1 MFSRRLYFFFTLFIL
16 SSSIIISR
24 LFYWQIIQGNE
35 LAALAQ
41 KQRLQVEEIEAP
53 RGKIYTSK
61 EHPLV
66 LNKPAFVVH
75 IYLPNTNRPSE
86 EITQQL
92 APILAETKEA
102 SLTAQKERG
111 LKNLIQGPRKWL
123 ILDRNIS
130 PSQKEKIE
138 KLEIKGIGFE
148 QKNERDYPEASMS
161 AHLLGF
167 VGRNKNNQPQGYFGL
182 EGYYHQQLSG
192 SGGLIMGE
200 KNPFGQSIFSG
211 QRIQETMEPGYN
223 LTLNIE
229 RTAQYILEDELKKGI
244 DKHQAISGWGIILE
258 PQTGKVLGM
267 ASFPRYSPENYAQ
280 TETEKFSN
288 PVIASGFEPGSIFK
302 PLIMAAALEEKA
314 VTPETECTY
323 CNEPLNIGD
332 ETIETWNDKYHPN
345 STMTEVIVNSD
356 NVGMAFVGEQLG
368 KENLLKYLRNLGF
381 DQKSGIDLQ
390 EEASFGLRPASQWY
404 PIDIAAA
411 SFGQGILI
419 TPIQFIRAFA
429 SLANDGYLV
438 EPRAVKEI
446 WQEPNKSYQPENKKS
461 KQIFSKET
469 CQLIKEMMVKAV
481 AEGGTKWIDKQGLE
495 VVGKTGTAQIPIKG
509 HYDEEKTIASFVGYS
524 PVEKP
529 KFVMLVSLREPK
541 SSPWGSETAAPVW
554 FKIAKRLAY
563 YWNIE

>member
-1 MFSRRLYFFFTLFIL
+1 MFCRRLYFFFTLFIL
-16 SSSIIISR
+16 FNLTLIGR
-24 LFYWQIIQGNE
+24 LFYWQIIRGSE

-41 KQRLQVEEIEAP
+41 KQRLKVEEIQAP

-61 EHPLV
+61 NHPLV
-66 LNKPAFVVH
+66 LNKPSFTVH

-86 EITQQL
+86 EIAQQL
-92 APILAETKEA
+92 APILVETKEA
-102 SLTAQKERG
+102 SFTAEKEKE
-111 LKNLIQGPRKWL
+111 LKSLIQGPRKWL
-123 ILDRNIS
+123 ILERNIS
-130 PSQKEKIE
+130 PSQKNEIE
-138 KLEIKGIGFE
+138 ELAIKGIGFE
-148 QKNERDYPEASMS
+148 PGNERDYPEASMS

-167 VGRNKNNQPQGYFGL
+167 VGRSKNNQAQGYFGL

-200 KNPFGQSIFSG
+200 KTPFGQSIFSG
-211 QRIQETMEPGYN
+211 HRIQETMTPGYN
-223 LTLNIE
+223 LTLNVE
-229 RTAQYILEDELKKGI
+229 RTAQYILEDELNKGI
-244 DKHQAISGWGIILE
+244 DKHQAVSGWGVILE
-258 PQTGKVLGM
+258 PKTGKVLAM
-267 ASFPRYSPENYAQ
+267 ASFPRYSPKDYGQ

-314 VTPETECTY
+314 VTPETKCTY
-323 CNEPLNIGD
+323 CDGPLTIG
-332 ETIETWNDKYHPN
+332 EATIRTWNDKYHPD

-368 KENLLKYLRNLGF
+368 KEALLKYFHNLGF
-381 DQKSGIDLQ
+381 GQKSGIDLQ
-390 EEASFGLRPASQWY
+390 EEASLSLRPNNQWY

-411 SFGQGILI
+411 SFGQGILV
-419 TPIQFIRAFA
+419 TPIQFSRAFA
-429 SLANDGYLV
+429 ALANNGYLV
-438 EPRAVKEI
+438 KPQVVKEI
-446 WQEPNKSYQPENKKS
+446 WQEPNKSYRPENKNS

-469 CQLIKEMMVKAV
+469 CQLMQEMMIKAV
-481 AEGGTKWIDKQGLE
+481 AEGGAKWIDKQRLE
-495 VVGKTGTAQIPIKG
+495 VAGKTGTAQIPVKG
-509 HYDEEKTIASFVGYS
+509 HYDEEKTIASFVGYF